1 MDHRESAFE
10 RVAVDMT
17 GQMIHAAGAI
27 VTGAERDDFAA
38 ELTSDGFSNQA
49 RRLCIGGRSLRQG
62 WWEILRT
69 QAEGLF
75 TTRIQGLLGVR

>member
-38 ELTSDGFSNQA
+38 ELTSDGFSIQA
-49 RRLCIGGRSLRQG
+49 RR
-62 WWEILRT
+62 
-69 QAEGLF
+69 
-75 TTRIQGLLGVR
+75 